1 MLPHILQ
8 YFLSGHL
15 ITVLSM
21 VRQFLFMN
29 RPSPRTKGLDL
40 WHRDEVVLA
49 LMTLRQSP
57 SSLLSI
63 YLHSLGMSKGFG
75 FKRVA
80 ST

>member
-1 MLPHILQ
+1 
-8 YFLSGHL
+8 
-15 ITVLSM
+15 M
-21 VRQFLFMN
+21 VWQFLFIN
-29 RPSPRTKGLDL
+29 RPSPHTKGLDL

-49 LMTLRQSP
+49 LMILRQSL

-63 YLHSLGMSKGFG
+63 CLHSLGMSKGFG

>member
-1 MLPHILQ
+1 
-8 YFLSGHL
+8 
-15 ITVLSM
+15 M

-29 RPSPRTKGLDL
+29 RPSPHTKGLDL

-63 YLHSLGMSKGFG
+63 SLHSLGMTKGFG

-80 ST
+80 SA